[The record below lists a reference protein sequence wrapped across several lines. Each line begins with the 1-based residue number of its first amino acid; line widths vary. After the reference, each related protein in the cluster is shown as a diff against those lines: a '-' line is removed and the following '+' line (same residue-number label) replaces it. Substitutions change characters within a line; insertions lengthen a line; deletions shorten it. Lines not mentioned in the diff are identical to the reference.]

1 MILYFLNFTLK
12 KKTRNRTLGKGKL
25 GVPQQTVAD
34 KGKRSYIYDREST
47 LSLIFKKTF
56 WAAIRILE

>member
-1 MILYFLNFTLK
+1 MK

>member
-1 MILYFLNFTLK
+1 M
-12 KKTRNRTLGKGKL
+12 GKGKL

-47 LSLIFKKTF
+47 NIQKNVLGSNTNTRVIC
-56 WAAIRILE
+56 

>member
-12 KKTRNRTLGKGKL
+12 KKTRNRTLGKL